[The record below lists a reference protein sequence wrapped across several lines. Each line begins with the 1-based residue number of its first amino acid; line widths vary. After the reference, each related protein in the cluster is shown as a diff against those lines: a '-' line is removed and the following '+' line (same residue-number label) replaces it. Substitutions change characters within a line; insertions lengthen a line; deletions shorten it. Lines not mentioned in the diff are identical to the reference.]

1 MMPRPPPVIKN
12 IDEIVW
18 GTPRPAEVTLYF
30 ILKAASRSTSTDEA
44 PVNDSSWIIRIATN
58 VFYRERGDRDPC
70 KHLKTLLKYLKESE
84 LTSLM
89 KDALEL
95 CQQASPVR
103 RQRMPSQGSN
113 ATSLSDD
120 EIDRIAR
127 SVKRP
132 EELVYMFAISTAYF
146 KSFSNF
152 DIQDLPALA
161 YITFRRSEWNISASN
176 CFTTLLHLISSGG
189 NLHYLQILL
198 NEFDSN
204 FIPVVIN
211 TQAPNEISID
221 VMRLNQHDS
230 STRANPDISRG
241 ARPQSL
247 RTSQN
252 RTSPISRSHSDSSSD
267 RVLLSTSDPRL
278 LARLFPG
285 SSFTAGVVHR
295 INVNGPIQRLLED
308 LGVTGLLHGQESS
321 QLIQF
326 KLESHVEAQSLD
338 YSLENSRQENHEHE
352 DLPEG
357 DYLDEEDA

>member
-1 MMPRPPPVIKN
+1 
-12 IDEIVW
+12 
-18 GTPRPAEVTLYF
+18 
-30 ILKAASRSTSTDEA
+30 
-44 PVNDSSWIIRIATN
+44 
-58 VFYRERGDRDPC
+58 
-70 KHLKTLLKYLKESE
+70 
-84 LTSLM
+84 
-89 KDALEL
+89 
-95 CQQASPVR
+95 
-103 RQRMPSQGSN
+103 
-113 ATSLSDD
+113 
-120 EIDRIAR
+120 
-127 SVKRP
+127 
-132 EELVYMFAISTAYF
+132 
-146 KSFSNF
+146 
-152 DIQDLPALA
+152 
-161 YITFRRSEWNISASN
+161 
-176 CFTTLLHLISSGG
+176 
-189 NLHYLQILL
+189 
-198 NEFDSN
+198 
-204 FIPVVIN
+204 
-211 TQAPNEISID
+211 
-221 VMRLNQHDS
+221 MRLNQHDS

-285 SSFTAGVVHR
+285 SSFTAVVVHR